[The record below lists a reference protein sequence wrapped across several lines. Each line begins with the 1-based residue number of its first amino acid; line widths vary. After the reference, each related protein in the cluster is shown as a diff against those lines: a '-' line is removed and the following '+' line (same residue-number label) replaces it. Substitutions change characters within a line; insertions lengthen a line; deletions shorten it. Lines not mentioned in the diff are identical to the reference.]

1 MWKQFLRGQDGFVST
16 MFALMMPVF
25 LMCAAVSV
33 DVGTFYLQKRALQGA
48 TDLAAIAAAANAS
61 QALSAAQQ
69 NLVLNGF
76 SASAV
81 QSVTLGNYTANAA
94 LSPAQRFTPSTTGTS
109 VQVTTTIQARYYFAT
124 ILNLISHTAAS
135 ADSTTINAQATAALT
150 QQAAIGIGSG
160 LASLNNGVL
169 NSLLGGL
176 LGSNLSLSLMDYQS
190 LANANIDLFAFGN
203 ALGQELNISAL
214 TYNDVANLQAP
225 ATAVFQAL
233 ATAANQSSG
242 VPLSVV
248 DDLTT
253 LANLAPST
261 KISVGQL
268 VSYGEEGALALN
280 STVPLSATTDALD
293 MVSAIAQLA
302 NGTNQMQVALGANV
316 SPIASAT
323 VALAIGQPAVNSGYV
338 AVGPIGTTV
347 HTAQTRLLVTLQ
359 IAQSGSTSLINLPI
373 YIELASATATL
384 SSISCPSNSSTQASA
399 VLSVTPAVVS
409 AWIGSVNSSAMTN
422 FTSEPSPGAVTLV
435 NILGLGSI
443 TASAHAQISNLTP
456 TSVSF
461 SPSDIA
467 NQVRHTTSTTDY
479 ISSLLSSL
487 FGNLQMTVNIAGLNV
502 PVPSVVSSAL
512 GATLAA
518 ATAPIDQV
526 LSQVLQALGI
536 SLGNAYTWV
545 SGVQCGTPGITM

>member
-1 MWKQFLRGQDGFVST
+1 MRKEFLRSREGFVSM

-25 LMCAAVSV
+25 LMCAAISV

-61 QALSAAQQ
+61 NALTAAQQ

-76 SASAV
+76 SAAAV
-81 QSVTLGNYTANAA
+81 QSVTFGNYTANAA
-94 LSPAQRFTPSTTGTS
+94 LSPAQRFTPIATGTA

-124 ILNLISHTAAS
+124 ILNMISHTAAS
-135 ADSTTINAQATAALT
+135 ADSTTINAQATAALD

-176 LGSNLSLSLMDYQS
+176 LGSNVSLSLMDYQS
-190 LANANIDLFAFGN
+190 LANANINLFAFGN
-203 ALGQELNISAL
+203 ALAQRLNVTAL

-225 ATAVFQAL
+225 ASVVMQAL
-233 ATAANQSSG
+233 SDAANQSSG

-248 DDLTT
+248 DDLAT
-253 LANLAPST
+253 LANLAPNT
-261 KISVGQL
+261 NISVGQL
-268 VSYGEEGALALN
+268 VAYGEDGVLQLN
-280 STVPLSATTDALD
+280 SAVPLTATTDALD
-293 MVSAIAQLA
+293 MVSAVAQLA
-302 NGTNQMQVALGANV
+302 NGTNQMQVALGASAYPV
-316 SPIASAT
+316 ASAT
-323 VALAIGQPAVNSGYV
+323 VALAIGQPPVNSGFV

-347 HTAQTRLLVTLQ
+347 HTAQTRLLITLQ
-359 IAQSGSTSLINLPI
+359 IAQTGSTSLINLPI

-384 SSISCPSNSSTQASA
+384 SSISCPANSSTQASA
-399 VLSVTPAVVS
+399 VLLVTPAVVS
-409 AWIGSVNSSAMTN
+409 AWIGAVSSSNMTN
-422 FTSEPSPGAVTLV
+422 FSTEPSPAPVTLV
-435 NILGLGSI
+435 NLLGLGAI
-443 TASAHAQISNLTP
+443 TGSAHAQISNLTP

-479 ISSLLSSL
+479 VSSLLYSL
-487 FGNLQMTVNIAGLNV
+487 FANLQLTVNIAGLNV
-502 PVPSVVSSAL
+502 QVPSAVSSAL
-512 GATLAA
+512 GATLATA
-518 ATAPIDQV
+518 VAPIDQV
-526 LSQVLQALGI
+526 VSQVLTGLGI

-545 SGVQCGTPGITM
+545 SGVQCGTPAITM

>member
-1 MWKQFLRGQDGFVST
+1 MRKEFLRSREGFVSM

-61 QALSAAQQ
+61 HALTAAQQ

-76 SASAV
+76 SAAAV
-81 QSVTLGNYTANAA
+81 QTVTFGNYTANAA
-94 LSPAQRFTPSTTGTS
+94 LSPAQQFTPAATGTA

-124 ILNLISHTAAS
+124 ILNMISHSAAS
-135 ADSTTINAQATAALT
+135 TDSTTINAQATAALT

-169 NSLLGGL
+169 NGLLGGL

-190 LANANIDLFAFGN
+190 LANANIDLFAFGK

-225 ATAVFQAL
+225 ASAVFQAL
-233 ATAANQSSG
+233 ATAANHSSG

-268 VSYGEEGALALN
+268 VSYGEDGALALN
-280 STVPLSATTDALD
+280 SAVPLSATTDALD

-302 NGTNQMQVALGANV
+302 NGTNQMQVALGANL
-316 SPIASAT
+316 SPVASAT
-323 VALAIGQPAVNSGYV
+323 VALAIGQPPVNSGYV

-347 HTAQTRLLVTLQ
+347 HTAQTRLLITLQ
-359 IAQSGSTSLINLPI
+359 IAQSGSASLINLPI

-384 SSISCPSNSSTQASA
+384 SSISCPSNSSAQASA

-422 FTSEPSPGAVTLV
+422 FTSEPSPGPITLV
-435 NILGLGSI
+435 NILGLGAI
-443 TASAHAQISNLTP
+443 TASAHAQISNLTA

-502 PVPSVVSSAL
+502 PVPSLVSSAL

-545 SGVQCGTPGITM
+545 SGVQCGMPAITM